1 MPQWWAGV
9 AMCRAIQDRWCA
21 QFVHLNPLGP
31 TQMAIPLQMEIFLNS
46 WSLQQER
53 VQGAIALTTLFKE

>member
-1 MPQWWAGV
+1 MWWAV
-9 AMCRAIQDRWCA
+9 AAFLWSQAIQDRWCA
-21 QFVHLNPLGP
+21 SRSRLNPDWAP

-53 VQGAIALTTLFKE
+53 A

>member
-1 MPQWWAGV
+1 LSRLKPDKA
-9 AMCRAIQDRWCA
+9 
-21 QFVHLNPLGP
+21 P

-53 VQGAIALTTLFKE
+53 ARGILPSAHFKE

>member
-53 VQGAIALTTLFKE
+53 V

>member
-1 MPQWWAGV
+1 MWWAG
-9 AMCRAIQDRWCA
+9 APSEHQAIQDRWCA
-21 QFVHLNPLGP
+21 NRLRLKPGKAP

-53 VQGAIALTTLFKE
+53 AQGGLPSAHFKE